1 MIPWCDVSYLL
12 IMSIAAFTLSRSLL
26 NVWII
31 ITEAS
36 TGSSSNRWQW
46 KQRNTTIL
54 SIITFSHIQM
64 KSLCNKQAVNQ
75 AETTSSNIFRRTI
88 KMASLMCT
96 SLSLLAK
103 VAPVSGQV
111 KYTPD
116 TERQAGAI
124 TGTLDLWKEM
134 LFTNIMRQNANH
146 CEKWIMLL
154 VTFSNL
160 DVTASPC
167 KHTSSDS
174 ALSFSASDAASS
186 SLLTIS
192 KSYNYITL
200 LQPIVFT
207 FK

>member
-1 MIPWCDVSYLL
+1 
-12 IMSIAAFTLSRSLL
+12 
-26 NVWII
+26 
-31 ITEAS
+31 
-36 TGSSSNRWQW
+36 
-46 KQRNTTIL
+46 
-54 SIITFSHIQM
+54 M

-146 CEKWIMLL
+146 CEK
-154 VTFSNL
+154 
-160 DVTASPC
+160 
-167 KHTSSDS
+167 
-174 ALSFSASDAASS
+174 
-186 SLLTIS
+186 
-192 KSYNYITL
+192 
-200 LQPIVFT
+200 
-207 FK
+207 